1 MKRVR
6 YCRCGCGGVMER
18 PKTFWLDGHN
28 NTLPQRLWARVE
40 VGEPDQCWP
49 WTGATIKNGYGVIGK
64 GASAGGNRSNILT
77 HVAAYLDKEAFD
89 LEASRRAAAET
100 RAAFRA
106 ALDAK
111 HAREAADKGIAH
123 WLAAVNNDLWS
134 KPDGN
139 WPCTPLEYV
148 MSGYIADVA
157 AAVERIGDAS
167 PADFEI
173 TERER

>member
-1 MKRVR
+1 MTAPV
-6 YCRCGCGGVMER
+6 
-18 PKTFWLDGHN
+18 PSPP
-28 NTLPQRLWARVE
+28 TLAQ
-40 VGEPDQCWP
+40 
-49 WTGATIKNGYGVIGK
+49 I
-64 GASAGGNRSNILT
+64 
-77 HVAAYLDKEAFD
+77 VAALSVTYD
-89 LEASRRAAAET
+89 
-100 RAAFRA
+100 
-106 ALDAK
+106 
-111 HAREAADKGIAH
+111 DKGIAH